1 MPALALVRRTLKTTA
16 LAAALSATLA
26 LPAFAQTTV
35 KAVLYSPLR
44 LLDPVANGGYV
55 TQNHAYMI
63 YDTLFALDANQKV
76 QPQMVEKW
84 EVSPDNKVYKFT
96 LRPGLK
102 WHDGTPVKAEDC
114 VASIKRW
121 AEVDKMGQVMMS
133 FMKEMK
139 ATGDSSFEM
148 VFETANGLVLPAL
161 SKPRA
166 AAYMMQ
172 KRIVDATPATQPVKE
187 HIGSGPFR
195 FVTAEFK
202 PGVQVVY
209 EKNKDYVPRK
219 EPASWLAG
227 SKQANVDRVV
237 WLSMPD
243 HVTTV
248 NALLNG
254 EIDYMELVPYDLL
267 PMVEGKPNIKVDT
280 VDNTGQLTFFR
291 FNFSQPPF
299 NNKAMRQ
306 AAIASIDRGAI
317 MKALVG
323 NPKYYRACGSIYGCS
338 NSSFTSNA
346 GAEVLPSFDA
356 AKAQAVTKQAGY
368 NGPPLVI
375 LQPTDVAVLAP
386 QPLVI
391 AQSLRKAGWKVDL
404 QSSDFQTFMTR
415 RVNAGPVDKGGW
427 NMFHT
432 NLGTLDLADPIRA
445 LPVATNGAKAWNGWP
460 DFADIEELRQKFART
475 PDLEEQK
482 RIAGQIQKRVLEEG
496 VMVPAGQFFLP
507 TAFRTSLQNVVYAP
521 IPVFWGMSKPAQN

>member
-1 MPALALVRRTLKTTA
+1 MSVHALVRGSLKSAA
-16 LAAALSATLA
+16 LAVALSASCLV
-26 LPAFAQTTV
+26 PAVAATTV

-63 YDTLFALDANQKV
+63 YDTLFALDASQKV
-76 QPQMVEKW
+76 QPQMVDKYEISADK
-84 EVSPDNKVYKFT
+84 KTYKFT

-121 AEVDKMGQVMMS
+121 AEQDKMGQVMMS
-133 FMKEMK
+133 FMREMK
-139 ATGDSSFEM
+139 VLNDNSFEM
-148 VFETANGLVLPAL
+148 VFNTPNGLVLAAL
-161 SKPRA
+161 SKPRG

-172 KRIVDATPATQPVKE
+172 KRIAESTPASQPIKE
-187 HIGSGPFR
+187 HIGSGPFK

-202 PGVQVVY
+202 PGLQAVY
-209 EKNKDYVPRK
+209 EKNADYAPRK

-227 SKQANVDRVV
+227 SKAVNVDRVV
-237 WLSMPD
+237 WVTMPD

-267 PMVEGKPNIKVDT
+267 PMLEGKPNIKVDV
-280 VDNTGQLTFFR
+280 VDNTGQLTFYR
-291 FNFSQPPF
+291 FNFAQPPF
-299 NNKAMRQ
+299 NNRKMRQ
-306 AAIASIDRGAI
+306 AAIASIDRAAI
-317 MKALVG
+317 MQALVG
-323 NPKYYRACGSIYGCS
+323 NPKYARACASIYGCS
-338 NSSFTSNA
+338 GSPFSTTVGTESLVKPDPALVQSLSKEAKFD
-346 GAEVLPSFDA
+346 GAPIIV
-356 AKAQAVTKQAGY
+356 
-368 NGPPLVI
+368 

-386 QPLVI
+386 QPMVI
-391 AQSLRKAGWKVDL
+391 AQSLRKSGLKVDL
-404 QSSDFQTFMTR
+404 QSMDFQTFMTR

-432 NLGTLDLADPIRA
+432 NLGTLDLSDPIRA

-460 DFADIEELRQKFART
+460 DIADIEELRQKFAQAS
-475 PDLEEQK
+475 DLEEQK
-482 RIAGQIQKRVLEEG
+482 RIAAQIQKRVIEEG

-507 TAFRTSLQNVVYAP
+507 TAFRTALSNVVYAP